1 MSFYFMCW
9 TCTAI
14 KFGSFKLGLKQA
26 LFEVHFD
33 LNIISQ
39 TTFKSH
45 RYTEDSVFQNILN
58 TGTVKTEY
66 LISQSCLTLQCGVSY
81 QGHIVSSQAAARNPY
96 TIVFTVL
103 ENPRENMMILSMS
116 TFL

>member
-1 MSFYFMCW
+1 MCW

-81 QGHIVSSQAAARNPY
+81 QGDIVSSQAAARTLAVAEVNLPLY
-96 TIVFTVL
+96 DCVYNF
-103 ENPRENMMILSMS
+103 RES
-116 TFL
+116 T